1 MHMQKTRTSEHRI
14 AWLDCGTAPETVPLC
29 ETKDCSHLS
38 FARSTSDITASS
50 EMTKS
55 IEFLGYLYMSAQGK
69 ATLSD
74 ESGHF
79 RLYKSA
85 GLAF

>member
-1 MHMQKTRTSEHRI
+1 MRQQ
-14 AWLDCGTAPETVPLC
+14 PY
-29 ETKDCSHLS
+29 SHLF

-69 ATLSD
+69 GTLS
-74 ESGHF
+74 EEFGHLK
-79 RLYKSA
+79 LYNQL
-85 GLAF
+85 GLLFT